1 MRILWL
7 KTELLHPLDK
17 GGRIRTYHMLKALKR
32 DHHITYLTLDDGNA
46 APDAIERAS
55 EYCHEL
61 DRVPFRTTP
70 KDSPRLYGDLLL
82 NVFSRLPY
90 AVAKYRSREMEAR
103 VRRQVASGRYD
114 VLVCD
119 FLFPSRNVP
128 GGLGCP
134 TVLFQHNVEAAIWER
149 HTQVSRSRLR
159 RTYFGSQWRRMRWI
173 EGRECRRFDHVVAV
187 SEADAHKMEADYGLP
202 SVSWVPTGV
211 DTDYFKPSH
220 GPPAGSRELVFTGAM
235 DWMPNED
242 AIVFF
247 AEEILPKVR
256 ARVPDAQLT
265 LVGRNPTERI
275 RRMAEASAGLE
286 LVGRVPDV
294 RPYVERAAAFV
305 VPIRIGGGTR
315 LKIFEAM
322 AMERPV
328 ITTRV
333 GAEGLPVEDRSHVR
347 FADEADAFAD
357 VVVELLE
364 DEEEARRLG
373 GAGAAY
379 VREHFGWDRIAE
391 AFAAICEDVAGG
403 RVPLPARASP

>member
-242 AIVFF
+242 AILWF
-247 AEEILPKVR
+247 ADAILPRIAASLPGVH
-256 ARVPDAQLT
+256 VT
-265 LVGRNPTERI
+265 VVGRNPTPKLQELAAREPRI
-275 RRMAEASAGLE
+275 E
-286 LVGRVPDV
+286 LTGRVEDV
-294 RPYVERAAAFV
+294 RPYIERSAV
-305 VPIRIGGGTR
+305 YIVPIRVGGGTR
-315 LKIFEAM
+315 IKIYEAM
-322 AMERPV
+322 GMARAV
-328 ITTRV
+328 VSTSI
-333 GAEGLPVEDRSHVR
+333 GAEGLPLKDGEEVILADEPDR
-347 FADEADAFAD
+347 FADEVIRLVNDDAAREKIEQASRKA
-357 VVVELLE
+357 VVE
-364 DEEEARRLG
+364 R
-373 GAGAAY
+373 
-379 VREHFGWDRIAE
+379 FGWDRATDALVKIMERALE
-391 AFAAICEDVAGG
+391 KHGRRAAA
-403 RVPLPARASP
+403 